1 MNPVGFGLSCEFR
14 ETALQYHPTPLREV
28 DAVALIIRNF
38 LWAFFHFS
46 SEEILQFRK
55 KAVPLC
61 PGKSYTTSSPG
72 TPPGLD
78 RSNGTGL

>member
-1 MNPVGFGLSCEFR
+1 M
-14 ETALQYHPTPLREV
+14 
-28 DAVALIIRNF
+28 LIDNDYA
-38 LWAFFHFS
+38 AFFCAPLD
-46 SEEILQFRK
+46 ENRLWIRK
-55 KAVPLC
+55 KVVPLQ